1 MASAEPIPTP
11 GFAIRRAAREDADAV
26 HRCLVAAFEP
36 YRAQYTEGAF
46 ADTVPSPAGIEERLR
61 DMALFVATAPDGA
74 IVGTI
79 ACQDMGDGL
88 GHLRGMA
95 VEAGWQGRGVADALI
110 EQAEDE
116 LRRVGCRR
124 VNLHT
129 TQPLARAQR
138 FYARHGFR
146 LTGDVEDFFG
156 MEIAEHGK
164 DL

>member
-1 MASAEPIPTP
+1 MTPAEPSATP
-11 GFAIRRAAREDADAV
+11 EFEIRPAVHADAAAI
-26 HRCLVAAFEP
+26 HRCLRNAFDP
-36 YRAQYTEGAF
+36 YRAEYTDRAF
-46 ADTVPSPAGIEERLR
+46 GDTVPSPEGIEERLR
-61 DMALFVATAPDGA
+61 DMALFVATLRDGA
-74 IVGTI
+74 VVGTS
-79 ACQDMGDGL
+79 ACQDVGGGL

-95 VEAGWQGRGVADALI
+95 VQPGWQGRGIADALI
-110 EQAEDE
+110 EAAEAE

-156 MEIAEHGK
+156 MEIAEHAK